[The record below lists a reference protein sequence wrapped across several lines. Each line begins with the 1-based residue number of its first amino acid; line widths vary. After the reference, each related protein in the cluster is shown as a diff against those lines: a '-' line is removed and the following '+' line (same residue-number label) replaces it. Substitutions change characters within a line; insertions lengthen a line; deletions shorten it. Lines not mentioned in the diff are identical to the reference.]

1 MVLPVRPGRVHAS
14 NPEIAGV
21 PSDSVNVSSPTL
33 QSKPD
38 GFYPVGRVKGVG
50 TVADVRSRLAGDER
64 PRHLNAHERHLRR
77 QADHVRNFVL
87 NLRLTCLGVLAL
99 SVEGLTGNR
108 FTFTGISYY
117 ILVEFTESFT
127 KSV

>member
-1 MVLPVRPGRVHAS
+1 MIQFIFLILTREPYSGSFRLHPCVSVITIAAGEVSWQYGERRADDVR
-14 NPEIAGV
+14 
-21 PSDSVNVSSPTL
+21 
-33 QSKPD
+33 
-38 GFYPVGRVKGVG
+38 
-50 TVADVRSRLAGDER
+50 DVRSRLAGDER